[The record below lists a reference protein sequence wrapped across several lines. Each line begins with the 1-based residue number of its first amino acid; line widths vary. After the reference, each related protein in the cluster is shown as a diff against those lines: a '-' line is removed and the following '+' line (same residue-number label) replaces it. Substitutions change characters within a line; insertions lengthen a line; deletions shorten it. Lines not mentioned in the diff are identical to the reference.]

1 MSLRYAA
8 LGLLAQ
14 QPGSG
19 YDLLRRFDR
28 SIGNFWVATQIQLY
42 SELGKLERDGYIEI
56 VDTGPRARKVYSA
69 TAAGRADLAAWLDQP
84 VIDTPPRNT
93 KLLRAFL
100 LTEAD
105 DAVARRFFDTVITHA
120 RTRID
125 VLTAIREGLKD
136 LDYVTPFDRIAIDH
150 GLRHNR
156 TDIEWATAALA
167 YLADQ
172 GGTPPA

>member
-1 MSLRYAA
+1 SGI
-8 LGLLAQ
+8 GL
-14 QPGSG
+14 
-19 YDLLRRFDR
+19 
-28 SIGNFWVATQIQLY
+28 T
-42 SELGKLERDGYIEI
+42 
-56 VDTGPRARKVYSA
+56 
-69 TAAGRADLAAWLDQP
+69 
-84 VIDTPPRNT
+84 
-93 KLLRAFL
+93 
-100 LTEAD
+100 
-105 DAVARRFFDTVITHA
+105 ITHA
-120 RTRID
+120 HTRID